1 MSLFLHEA
9 QITGYADDRTPF
21 VVIDN
26 MPDMISALE
35 EIGEKL
41 LSPATFCHLPS
52 NAQDQNFP
60 KVGKFN
66 VKNSFSEKL
75 LGTTFDAKLKFNNH
89 IEDICT
95 KATKSLMSGLA

>member
-1 MSLFLHEA
+1 MFLFLHEA

-41 LSPATFCHLPS
+41 LSPATFCHLLS
-52 NAQDQNFP
+52 NAQDQ
-60 KVGKFN
+60 
-66 VKNSFSEKL
+66 
-75 LGTTFDAKLKFNNH
+75 TFQRLEN
-89 IEDICT
+89 
-95 KATKSLMSGLA
+95 LM